1 MTTNKSTQSYD
12 YTSAGTKG
20 PDTFSYKGWMNSDN
34 FLKRA
39 FGVFG
44 YQMLAGCIVQIVFML
59 IFLVFAAIFG
69 GIGAILS
76 N

>member
-1 MTTNKSTQSYD
+1 MENDPKSYD
-12 YTSAGTKG
+12 SSTLKYSEDRFA
-20 PDTFSYKGWMNSDN
+20 YKGWMNSDK

-44 YQMLAGCIVQIVFML
+44 YQMVAGCIVQAVVMVIVLF
-59 IFLVFAAIFG
+59 FT
-69 GIGAILS
+69 AILGGFGAMMS